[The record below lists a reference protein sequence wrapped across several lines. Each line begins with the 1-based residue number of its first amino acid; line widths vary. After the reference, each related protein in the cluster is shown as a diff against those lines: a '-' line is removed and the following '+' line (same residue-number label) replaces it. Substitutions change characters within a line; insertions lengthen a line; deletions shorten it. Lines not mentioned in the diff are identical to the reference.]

1 MRTFNPLEAGRCG
14 RHLPGNRGGVAGIR
28 LAWRGRHPPGNWH
41 GRGRRTGKEGLA
53 VASLAAAEAAE
64 AGREVGGGGSGRG
77 LVVLRHHEETGVP
90 PGQRL

>member
-1 MRTFNPLEAGRCG
+1 MRTFNPWKPSGVAGTP
-14 RHLPGNRGGVAGIR
+14 PGNRGGVAGIR

-41 GRGRRTGKEGLA
+41 GRGRRTGKDGLA